1 VTLKLR
7 EALQILNKAELSG
20 EALFPVQLA
29 CGFTP
34 LHLTTFLGA
43 HLQESLPG
51 RRVGVISGLYGDL
64 AGTLER
70 ESSKDTQAI
79 AVALEWPDLDS
90 RLGYRSLGGWGPAAE
105 SEIVDNVRAALGRIG
120 NAIERLSTS
129 VLVALSLPSLPLPPV
144 FHPPG
149 WQAGEA
155 ELEVWAALTNFAASL
170 ARRRGV
176 SVASPQRLL
185 EQSPFG
191 GCLDLKG
198 DLLTGHPYS
207 VSHADVVG
215 ATLARLLQ
223 PPPPKKGLIT
233 DLDDTLWSGIVGEVG
248 SEAVAW
254 DLGNHAQI
262 HGLYQQ
268 TLAAL
273 SGQGVLL
280 AVASKNNLEVVKR
293 TFTRQDIVLDVDRV
307 FPMEVDWG
315 PKSESIGRILAAW
328 NIGADAA
335 VFIDD
340 SPMEIAEVRATWPE
354 IQCLL
359 FPKGD
364 PAAVL
369 ALLREIRDMF
379 GKSELAEEDGL
390 RLASIR
396 TNAAIPQKDSKGLA
410 QETFLSQ
417 ALAVLTAQF
426 KLPVTDPRAIE
437 LVNKTNQFNL
447 NGIRYTESEWRRS
460 FDSQRTFL
468 LVVSYKDKY
477 GPLGKI
483 AVLAGSREDR
493 GLRLKTWVMSCRA
506 FSRRIEYGCMNLLF
520 SRFEVDE
527 LRFDFGATSKN
538 SPFRECF
545 APFLGAAPE
554 GPFIITRAQFEEH
567 CPRLYYELENI
578 E

>member
-34 LHLTTFLGA
+34 LHLATFLGA

-51 RRVGVISGLYGDL
+51 RRVRVISGLYGDL
-64 AGTLER
+64 AGTIER

-79 AVALEWPDLDS
+79 AVALEWPDLDG

-105 SEIVDNVRAALGRIG
+105 SQIVNNVRAALERIG
-120 NAIERLSTS
+120 NAVERFSAS
-129 VLVALSLPSLPLPPV
+129 VPVAVSLPSLPLPPV

-155 ELEVWAALTNFAASL
+155 ELEIWAALMNFAASL
-170 ARRRGV
+170 ARHRRV
-176 SVASPQRLL
+176 SVASPQRLG
-185 EQSPFG
+185 EQSTF

-198 DLLTGHPYS
+198 DLLTGHPYL
-207 VSHADVVG
+207 VSHADAVG

-223 PPPPKKGLIT
+223 PPAPKKGLIT

-248 SEAVAW
+248 SEAVSW
-254 DLGNHAQI
+254 DLGSHGQI

-280 AVASKNNLEVVKR
+280 AVASKNSLEVVKR
-293 TFTRQDIVLDVDRV
+293 TFTRKDILLDVDKV
-307 FPMEVDWG
+307 FPMEVNWG
-315 PKSESIGRILAAW
+315 PKSESVGRILAAW
-328 NIGADAA
+328 NIGADAV

-340 SPMEIAEVRATWPE
+340 SPMEIAEVKATWPE

-359 FPKGD
+359 FPKED
-364 PAAVL
+364 AVAAL
-369 ALLREIRDMF
+369 ALLREVRDLF
-379 GKSELAEEDGL
+379 GKSRLAEEDGL

-396 TNAAIPQKDSKGLA
+396 TNAAIPQKDSKGLP

-417 ALAVLTAQF
+417 ARSVLSAQF
-426 KLPVTDPRAIE
+426 NLPVEDPRTIE

-447 NGIRYTESEWRRS
+447 NGVRHTELEWRRA
-460 FDSQRTFL
+460 FDLQRTFL
-468 LVVSYKDKY
+468 LVVSYKDQY

-493 GLRLKTWVMSCRA
+493 ALRLKTWVMSCRA

-527 LRFDFGATSKN
+527 LRFDFTATSKN
-538 SPFRECF
+538 SPFRDCF
-545 APFLGAAPE
+545 APFLGGPPD
-554 GPFIITRAQFEEH
+554 GPFNITRAQFEEH
-567 CPRLYYELENI
+567 CPRLYHEVEII

>member
-7 EALQILNKAELSG
+7 EALQILNEAELCG
-20 EALFPVQLA
+20 GDLFQVQLA

-34 LHLTTFLGA
+34 LHLATFLGA
-43 HLQESLPG
+43 HLQGALPG
-51 RRVGVISGLYGDL
+51 RRARVISGLYGDL

-70 ESSKDTQAI
+70 ESAKDTQAI
-79 AVALEWPDLDS
+79 AVALEWPDLDG
-90 RLGYRSLGGWGPAAE
+90 RLGYRRLGSWRPAAE
-105 SEIVDNVRAALGRIG
+105 SGIVDNVRAALGRIG
-120 NAIERLSTS
+120 DAIERLSTS

-144 FHPPG
+144 FHPSG

-155 ELEVWAALTNFAASL
+155 ELEIRAALMNFAASL
-170 ARRRGV
+170 ARHRRV
-176 SVASPQRLL
+176 SIASPQRLL
-185 EQSPFG
+185 EQSPSG

-198 DLLTGHPYS
+198 DLLTGHPYLI
-207 VSHADVVG
+207 SHADVVG
-215 ATLARLLQ
+215 ATLARLLR

-248 SEAVAW
+248 SDAVSW
-254 DLGNHAQI
+254 DLDGHSQI

-268 TLAAL
+268 TLTAL
-273 SGQGVLL
+273 AGQGVLL

-293 TFTRQDIVLDVDRV
+293 TFTRQDIVLDVEKV
-307 FPMEVDWG
+307 FPMEVNWG
-315 PKSESIGRILAAW
+315 PKSESVGRILAAW
-328 NIGADAA
+328 NIGADAV

-340 SPMEIAEVRATWPE
+340 SPMEIAEVKASWPE

-359 FPKGD
+359 FPKED
-364 PAAVL
+364 PAAAL
-369 ALLREIRDMF
+369 ALLREVRDLF
-379 GKSELAEEDGL
+379 GKSRLAEEDGL

-396 TNAAIPQKDSKGLA
+396 TNAAIPQKDSKGLS
-410 QETFLSQ
+410 QEMFLSQ
-417 ALAVLTAQF
+417 ARSVLSAQF
-426 KLPVTDPRAIE
+426 NLPVEDPRTIE

-447 NGIRYTESEWRRS
+447 NGIRHTELEWRRA
-460 FDSQRTFL
+460 FDSQHTFL
-468 LVVSYKDKY
+468 LVVSYKDQY

-493 GLRLKTWVMSCRA
+493 ALRLKTWVMSCRA

-520 SRFEVDE
+520 SRFGVDE
-527 LRFDFGATSKN
+527 LRFDFTATSRN
-538 SPFRECF
+538 NPFRDCF
-545 APFLGAAPE
+545 APFLGAAPD

-567 CPRLYYELENI
+567 CPRLYHEVEII

>member
-34 LHLTTFLGA
+34 LHLATFLGA

-51 RRVGVISGLYGDL
+51 RRVRVISGLYGDL
-64 AGTLER
+64 AGTLES

-79 AVALEWPDLDS
+79 AVALEWPDLDG

-105 SEIVDNVRAALGRIG
+105 SEIVDNVRAALERIG
-120 NAIERLSTS
+120 DAIELLSAS

-144 FHPPG
+144 FHAPG

-155 ELEVWAALTNFAASL
+155 ELEIWAALMNFAASL
-170 ARRRGV
+170 AVHRRV

-191 GCLDLKG
+191 RCLDLKG
-198 DLLTGHPYS
+198 DLLTGNPYS
-207 VSHADVVG
+207 ISHADVVG

-223 PPPPKKGLIT
+223 PPPSKKGLIT

-254 DLGNHAQI
+254 DLDNHAQI
-262 HGLYQQ
+262 HGLYQR

-280 AVASKNNLEVVKR
+280 AVASKNNFDIVKR
-293 TFTRQDIVLDVDRV
+293 TFARQDILLDVDKV

-315 PKSESIGRILAAW
+315 PKSESVGRILTAW
-328 NIGADAA
+328 NIGADAV

-340 SPMEIAEVRATWPE
+340 SPMEIAEVKATWPE
-354 IQCLL
+354 IHCLL

-364 PAAVL
+364 PAAAL
-369 ALLREIRDMF
+369 YLLREVRDLF
-379 GKSELAEEDGL
+379 GKSRLAEEDGL

-396 TNAAIPQKDSKGLA
+396 TNATTPQKDSKGLP

-417 ALAVLTAQF
+417 AQAVLTAQF
-426 KLPVTDPRAIE
+426 KLPVTDSRTIE

-447 NGIRYTESEWRRS
+447 NGIRYTELEWLRS

-468 LVVSYKDKY
+468 LVASYKDKY

-493 GLRLKTWVMSCRA
+493 ALRLKTWVMSCRA

-527 LRFDFGATSKN
+527 LRFDFTTTSKN

-545 APFLGAAPE
+545 ALFLGAAPE

-567 CPRLYYELENI
+567 CPRFYYELEII